1 MAEHWLMDINKKLSA
16 ILIVL
21 FLVLFPLHVEGA
33 QADNQI
39 TFSILPSELKPDEE
53 DYCSVQLEV
62 PDFDRAELYWSSLGT
77 PTFYIRTREKQ
88 DDYWSEWQPI
98 EESGHPFL
106 RNIGGIFNFSLF
118 ESKNN
123 SPIFLELR
131 TESNEIADLQEIQLC
146 LQKEQNDTVSTIVT
160 IIVMIA
166 AGSVLYIKK
175 KREFVPS

>member
-53 DYCSVQLEV
+53 GYCSVQLEV

-106 RNIGGIFNFSLF
+106 RNIGGIFIFHYLNQKAIPRYFLNYVPNPVKLQIFRKFNYVCKKNKMTLYLQLLLSL
-118 ESKNN
+118 
-123 SPIFLELR
+123 L
-131 TESNEIADLQEIQLC
+131 
-146 LQKEQNDTVSTIVT
+146 
-160 IIVMIA
+160 
-166 AGSVLYIKK
+166 
-175 KREFVPS
+175 